1 VPRTRGL
8 SEIAMSLPV
17 GTLTDE
23 YRKEVLDFYGG
34 LFDWTEIEQLR
45 APDQMTLHVGRR
57 CFVNLRERES
67 AMEYHGYEHVGML
80 VESTESADAAW
91 EQVRADERDLELQ
104 PMEQGDDGYRSFR
117 FRYLLPLAV
126 EVQFIPREQS

>member
-1 VPRTRGL
+1 MPVPRTRGL

-23 YRKEVLDFYGG
+23 FRDALVKFYGD
-34 LFDWTEIEQLR
+34 LFEWTEIESLR
-45 APDQMTLHVGRR
+45 APDRMTLHVGRR
-57 CFVNLRERES
+57 SFVNLRERES
-67 AMEYHGYEHVGML
+67 AMEYHGYEHVGLL

-91 EQVRADERDLELQ
+91 EVVASDPRDLELE

-126 EVQFIPREQS
+126 EVQFIP